1 MEQLRHFDEE
11 LGRVKE
17 KLLTM
22 AGQAEMLINDSVE
35 ALGQRDIGLAEKAIL
50 ADKEIDKLEVEIEE
64 EAVSLIARHQP
75 AAKDLRF
82 LIGIIKINSDI
93 ERIGD
98 HGVNIAQCTLKLGQ
112 EPPLKPLIDIPRMA
126 QLATAML
133 KNSLDSFVRE
143 DPEKA
148 RRVCAS
154 DDEVDKL
161 KDQVFRELL
170 TYMIENPQTISRA
183 MDLILISRN
192 LERIADLSTNISEE
206 VIYISQGKVI
216 KHNREAENG

>member
-1 MEQLRHFDEE
+1 MEQSRHIDRE
-11 LGRVKE
+11 LEQIKE
-17 KLLTM
+17 KLLLM
-22 AGQAEMLINDSVE
+22 AAKAEQIISQAVE
-35 ALGQRDIGLAEKAIL
+35 SLLQRNMTRAEQIMAS
-50 ADKEIDKLEVEIEE
+50 DKEIDKLEIEIEN
-64 EAVSLIARHQP
+64 EAISLIARHQP
-75 AAKDLRF
+75 VAKDLRL

-112 EPPLKPLIDIPRMA
+112 EPPLKPLVDIPRMA

-133 KNSLDSFVRE
+133 KDSLDSFVHE

-154 DDEVDKL
+154 DIQVDQL
-161 KDQVFRELL
+161 KDQTLRELM
-170 TYMIENPQTISRA
+170 TYMFERPEAISRA
-183 MDLILISRN
+183 MGLILISRN

-206 VIYISQGKVI
+206 VIYISQAKVI
-216 KHNREAENG
+216 KHHQEK